1 MSTRL
6 HYALSRLI
14 PRVLVAV
21 GLLGSFAAQAETPPP
36 VIRFGS
42 PLITSNPAL
51 VGGMVVGIANAKG
64 WLQDEFAKD
73 HVRLEFDTF
82 KGGAPAVGQG
92 LANKQLDFAVQ
103 GDLMSVIGR
112 SAGLPTT
119 LLLPSVKLGN
129 AYLAVPPGSSI
140 GKITDLRG
148 KRVAY
153 FKGNFVHLQVL
164 RILAANGMTEKDIK
178 SIFLDPSTSIAAIAS
193 GDVDAVFGGSELLP
207 ARDRGVV
214 KLVYGTRGQSPD
226 LTAQSGFIGR
236 TAFIK
241 AYPETTQRIVNVLV
255 RTARWASEPANRD
268 QVFALWSN
276 DGQRRSDLEEDYG
289 DRPLSDRMSPL
300 LDAFYL
306 QRYQATMDQAA
317 ELGLLRGPTFDLG
330 QWIQP
335 SFLQS
340 ALKSEGLEGYWRPL
354 DINGHRVAQ

>member
-1 MSTRL
+1 MTSFFLR
-6 HYALSRLI
+6 AASRLVFLLGCAG
-14 PRVLVAV
+14 PFASVAV
-21 GLLGSFAAQAETPPP
+21 HAETPPS

-42 PLITSNPAL
+42 PQITSNPAL

-64 WLQDEFAKD
+64 WLKDEFAKD
-73 HVRLEFDTF
+73 HVRLEFDSF

-140 GKITDLRG
+140 KTIADLRG

-164 RILAANGMTEKDIK
+164 RILAAHGMTEKDIK

-193 GDVDAVFGGSELLP
+193 SDVDAAFGGPELLP

-214 KLVYGTRGQSPD
+214 KIVYGTCGQSPD

-236 TAFIK
+236 TEFIN

-255 RTARWASEPANRD
+255 RTARWASDPANVD
-268 QVFALWSN
+268 AVFALWST
-276 DGQRRSDLEEDYG
+276 DGQRRGDLEEDYG

-300 LDAFYL
+300 LDPFYR
-306 QRYQATMDQAA
+306 QRYQATMDQAV
-317 ELGLLRGPTFDLG
+317 ELGLLRGPKFDLG

-335 SFLQS
+335 AFLES
-340 ALKSEGLEGYWRPL
+340 ALRSEKLEGYWHPL
-354 DINGHRVAQ
+354 DVTGNRIK